1 MHFSPVSF
9 VYTQDNEVTTMS
21 IQNLDDFPN
30 TISSL
35 PDKPNLSGTQM
46 KAKLEAD
53 CAELWAKVKEII
65 PELNSKQAA
74 LTLLTALTSAATDDS
89 VPTSKAVYDAIAD
102 AAFGGVV
109 LPLSVAN
116 GGTGATSA
124 TAALE
129 NLGIYTGTEDP
140 DTVKDNLATG
150 DIYIWFAE

>member
-1 MHFSPVSF
+1 
-9 VYTQDNEVTTMS
+9 MS
-21 IQNLDDFPN
+21 IQNLTNFPS
-30 TISSL
+30 TISNL
-35 PDKPNLSGTQM
+35 ADKPNLSGTQM
-46 KAKLEAD
+46 KSKLEAD
-53 CAELWAKVKEII
+53 CKALWEKMQEVI

-116 GGTGATSA
+116 GGTGASSA
-124 TAALE
+124 SSALE
-129 NLGIYTGTEDP
+129 NLGIYMGTEDP
-140 DTVKDNLATG
+140 DTVKDDLAVG

>member
-1 MHFSPVSF
+1 
-9 VYTQDNEVTTMS
+9 MS
-21 IQNLDDFPN
+21 IQNLPNFPS
-30 TISSL
+30 TISNL
-35 PDKPNLSGTQM
+35 ADKPNLSGTQM
-46 KAKLEAD
+46 KAKLEDD
-53 CAELWAKVKEII
+53 CKALWAKVKEII
-65 PELNSKQAA
+65 PELNNKQAA

-102 AAFGGVV
+102 AAFGAVV